1 MNYYLILFIWI
12 HIYIRN
18 IIYESSLINYLFE
31 YFYRKFISYINI
43 HNLLVT
49 RGKEKWINRTVIYIY
64 GNTRTLPYRGS
75 PIQTDKLTRSFD
87 DPWHGWHISA
97 ARFVQFHA
105 RMNSPIPEPI
115 TTDWLSF
122 AIPVIFTRHLRSPK
136 DHRKP
141 GFRDFV

>member
-105 RMNSPIPEPI
+105 RIHEFSY
-115 TTDWLSF
+115 
-122 AIPVIFTRHLRSPK
+122 TRTNNHRLAFVCHPSNLYPPPK
-136 DHRKP
+136 KP
-141 GFRDFV
+141 